1 MQTRFSR
8 SPARGLY
15 LITPDEPDDGALFA
29 ALRTAL
35 AARPVLVQYRNKALD
50 RVARARQLERIA
62 PLVRAA
68 GAALVVND
76 DVELAAQFEAGVH
89 LGKDDGSIAQAR
101 RFLGPHA
108 LIGASCYAELG
119 RAQAAL
125 AEGASYVAFGAMYP
139 SPTKP
144 RAQRASLELLR
155 RARAEFVAPIAV
167 IGGITLERADELVA
181 AGADWLAVISD
192 LFAAPD
198 PLERALAWAAWHNR
212 VFGKEGKER

>member
-1 MQTRFSR
+1 MQTRFLR
-8 SPARGLY
+8 LPARGLY
-15 LITPDEPDDGALFA
+15 LITPDEPDDDALLT

-50 RVARARQLERIA
+50 RLAKARQLERLA
-62 PLVRAA
+62 PLVREA
-68 GAALVVND
+68 GAVLVVND
-76 DVELAAQFEAGVH
+76 DVELAARFEAGVH
-89 LGKDDGSIAQAR
+89 LGKDDGSIARAR
-101 RFLGPHA
+101 QRLGPGA
-108 LIGASCYAELG
+108 LIGASCYADLG
-119 RAQAAL
+119 RAKAAL

-144 RAQRASLELLR
+144 HAARASLELLR

>member
-8 SPARGLY
+8 LPGRGLY
-15 LITPDEPDDGALFA
+15 LITPDEPDDDVLLAR
-29 ALRTAL
+29 LRTAL
-35 AARPVLVQYRNKALD
+35 LAGPVLVQYRNKALD
-50 RVARARQLERIA
+50 DVGRARQLERLA

-76 DVELAAQFEAGVH
+76 DVELAARFEAGVH
-89 LGKDDGSIAQAR
+89 LGREDGSIARAR
-101 RFLGPHA
+101 ERLGPRA
-108 LIGASCYAELG
+108 LIGASCYADLE
-119 RAQAAL
+119 RAKAAL

-144 RAQRASLELLR
+144 HAARASLELLR
-155 RARAEFVAPIAV
+155 RARAELPVPIAV

-212 VFGKEGKER
+212 VFGTEGKER